1 MLTLLIIIFN
11 RKRKSKG
18 GLTLGRKKINKILGY
33 ALVTSMLVGVGAD
46 TVYAATNINSRT
58 AIVRS
63 EGLRDGVYEVSNI
76 TSYVEEGNP
85 IGEKMAR
92 NAIREKTRLKIENEK
107 IFMTVYFNNSS
118 YGFMSNIEV
127 SYEEENLDVEE
138 NEDIKSIT
146 FEVKS
151 PDIKV
156 KISLLISL
164 MGRSVELFL
173 VNDMN
178 TATLVGDITN
188 VNNAEEIS
196 I

>member
-1 MLTLLIIIFN
+1 MGI
-11 RKRKSKG
+11 
-18 GLTLGRKKINKILGY
+18 KKINKILGY
-33 ALVTSMLVGVGAD
+33 ALVTSMLVGTESD
-46 TVYAATNINSRT
+46 EKYPNTNIRGIKN
-58 AIVRS
+58 IKVFPS
-63 EGLRDGVYEVSNI
+63 EELMDGVYEVINI

-92 NAIREKTRLKIENEK
+92 NAIEEKTRLKIENEK

-138 NEDIKSIT
+138 NEESKSIT

-164 MGRSVELFL
+164 MGRKVELFL

-178 TATLVGDITN
+178 TATLIEDIST
-188 VNNAEEIS
+188 VNNDRESNIKNRWKFAQEYE
-196 I
+196 